1 MDKYSTLFTEIEF
14 TFEELMD
21 IKAALDESS
30 ILAITDQQGKITYV
44 NDRFVQISKYSREEL
59 IGQDHRILNS
69 GHHPRSFFRNMWR
82 TIGNGNTWHGEIC
95 NRAKDGSL
103 YWVQT
108 TIVPSL
114 NENGKPERYIA
125 IRNDITAQ
133 KNIRQITHFAYH
145 DDLTGLP
152 NRRFL
157 TKQMDSM
164 IFKSKANP
172 EYHKF
177 AIIVIGINRFKNI
190 NDGLGHEIGDKF
202 LKEIARRLVNIA
214 PQGNSFY
221 RLNGDEFVYLVE
233 DVAQIDELKEK
244 ILNVT
249 EESFK
254 LKDYEFYVS
263 LSGGIS
269 IYPDHGTNSI
279 DLFKTADSARYHARR
294 NKVNC
299 IQQYKDTMSG
309 TNDQLLLLETR
320 MHEAIRNGSFE
331 LVYQPKVDAHTYE
344 MVGMEALIRWNDE
357 VLGFVR
363 PDQFIPYAE
372 ECGVISDIGE
382 WVTTT
387 AAKQVKQWNEQY
399 NTNLRV
405 SINISPQH
413 LAQQNYIKR
422 LKEIIAETGVNPN
435 HLDIEITEMSMAD
448 QNSGLLEKIKEI
460 KAMGITFSI
469 DDFGTG
475 YSSLSYLKMFP
486 VNTLKIDRSFILMI
500 QRDPGGIAM
509 VSAIISLA
517 HAMNLQVVAEGVEEE
532 AELKV
537 LQQHGCEYIQGY
549 YFSRPLNV
557 TDFTQHIENA
567 VISN

>member
-1 MDKYSTLFTEIEF
+1 MEKYSALFTEIEF
-14 TFEELMD
+14 TYEELLV
-21 IKAALDESS
+21 IKSALDESS
-30 ILAITDQQGKITYV
+30 ILAITDRQGIITYV
-44 NDRFVQISKYSREEL
+44 NDRFVQISKYSREEIL
-59 IGQDHRILNS
+59 GKDHRILNS
-69 GHHPRSFFRNMWR
+69 GHHPRSFFRSMWR
-82 TIGNGNTWHGEIC
+82 TIGSGKTWHGEVC

-114 NENGKPERYIA
+114 DEKGKPERYIA

-133 KNIRQITHFAYH
+133 KNIRQITHYAYH

-152 NRRFL
+152 NRRYL
-157 TKQMDSM
+157 TKQIDSL
-164 IFKSKANP
+164 IFKSKSDP
-172 EYHKF
+172 ENHKF
-177 AIIVIGINRFKNI
+177 ALIVIGINRFKNI
-190 NDGLGHEIGDKF
+190 NDGLGHEAGDQF
-202 LKEIARRLVNIA
+202 LKEISQRFKNIDH
-214 PQGNSFY
+214 QGKSFY
-221 RLNGDEFVYLVE
+221 RLNGDEFVYLLE
-233 DVAQIDELKEK
+233 DISKIDEFTDKLLM
-244 ILNVT
+244 IT
-249 EESFK
+249 TQSFK
-254 LKDYEFYVS
+254 LNEYEFYVS
-263 LSGGIS
+263 ISGGIS
-269 IYPDHGTNSI
+269 IYPDHGTNYI
-279 DLFKTADSARYHARR
+279 ELFKTADSARYHARR
-294 NKVNC
+294 FKGNC
-299 IQQYKDTMSG
+299 IQLFKQTMTG

-320 MHEAIRNGSFE
+320 MHEALRTDAFE
-331 LVYQPKVDAHTYE
+331 LVYQPKIDANTYK

-387 AAKQVKQWNEQY
+387 AAKQVKLWNETY
-399 NTNLRV
+399 NLNLRV
-405 SINISPQH
+405 SINISPEH
-413 LAQQNYIKR
+413 LAQQDYMKR
-422 LKEIIAETGVNPN
+422 LKEIIAETGVDPN

-460 KAMGITFSI
+460 KNMGITFSI

-500 QRDPGGIAM
+500 QNDPSGVAM

-537 LQQHGCEYIQGY
+537 LQEHGCEYIQGY

-557 TDFTQHIENA
+557 ADFTNRIVQTM
-567 VISN
+567 VSS

>member
-1 MDKYSTLFTEIEF
+1 MEKYSALFTEIEF
-14 TFEELMD
+14 TYEELLV
-21 IKAALDESS
+21 IKSALDESS
-30 ILAITDQQGKITYV
+30 ILAITDRQGIITYV
-44 NDRFVQISKYSREEL
+44 NDRFVQISKYSREEIL
-59 IGQDHRILNS
+59 GKDHRILNS
-69 GHHPRSFFRNMWR
+69 GHHPRSFFRSMWR
-82 TIGNGNTWHGEIC
+82 TIGSGKTWHGEVC

-114 NENGKPERYIA
+114 DEKGKPERYIA

-133 KNIRQITHFAYH
+133 KNIRQITHYAYH

-152 NRRFL
+152 NRRYL
-157 TKQMDSM
+157 TKQIDSL
-164 IFKSKANP
+164 IFKSKSDP
-172 EYHKF
+172 ENHKF
-177 AIIVIGINRFKNI
+177 ALIVIGINRFKTI
-190 NDGLGHEIGDKF
+190 NDGLGHEAGDQF
-202 LKEIARRLVNIA
+202 LKEISQRFKNIDH
-214 PQGNSFY
+214 QGKSFY
-221 RLNGDEFVYLVE
+221 RLNGDEFVYLLE
-233 DVAQIDELKEK
+233 DISKIDEFTDKLLM
-244 ILNVT
+244 IT
-249 EESFK
+249 TQSFK
-254 LKDYEFYVS
+254 LNEYEFYVS
-263 LSGGIS
+263 ISGGIS
-269 IYPDHGTNSI
+269 IYPNHGTNYI
-279 DLFKTADSARYHARR
+279 ELFKTADSARYHARR
-294 NKVNC
+294 FKGNC
-299 IQQYKDTMSG
+299 IQLFKQTMTG

-320 MHEAIRNGSFE
+320 MHEALRTDAFE
-331 LVYQPKVDAHTYE
+331 LVYQPKIDANTYK

-387 AAKQVKQWNEQY
+387 AAKQVKLWNETY
-399 NTNLRV
+399 NLNLRV
-405 SINISPQH
+405 SINISPEH
-413 LAQQNYIKR
+413 LAQQDYMKR
-422 LKEIIAETGVNPN
+422 LKEIIAETGVDPN

-460 KAMGITFSI
+460 KNMGITFSI

-500 QRDPGGIAM
+500 QNDPSGVAM

-537 LQQHGCEYIQGY
+537 LQEHGCEYIQGY

-557 TDFTQHIENA
+557 ADFTNRIVQTM
-567 VISN
+567 VSS